1 MGSGNLFHRRHDL
14 ETQWHRFI
22 AGDDVNDCA
31 IRDEIGLSWQRSAQY
46 LNAHEGSA
54 PVEDTQTIDNRWKK
68 SPLSQAAAKDQSNI
82 KQLAKEGELVAAI
95 SDPQGTLLWTYASKH
110 MQSRAES
117 VNFRQGGRWD
127 ESSAGTNAVGLSIT
141 LKKPVTV
148 FSSEHYQPFVH
159 DWVCY
164 AAPIVHPESG
174 LCVGILDL
182 STTWKHHT
190 PLGQAAVNDMAR
202 SIALALPK
210 EQPKAALEIHAMG
223 NPRVLLHGKSLKL
236 TKRQLE
242 ILIILALNPQG
253 LHLDAFH
260 AALYGDESIASTTL
274 KAELSNLRRLLGG
287 NIGSR
292 PYRLKL
298 PVWADFIEIWQV
310 LKTQKLHDAIAL
322 YRAPLLAQST
332 SPSIEEWRNC
342 IDAVMQRA
350 VHSCTD
356 SELLIQQVCQSN
368 GHAVIRER
376 LEDLARN
383 PSEFW

>member
-1 MGSGNLFHRRHDL
+1 M
-14 ETQWHRFI
+14 
-22 AGDDVNDCA
+22 
-31 IRDEIGLSWQRSAQY
+31 
-46 LNAHEGSA
+46 
-54 PVEDTQTIDNRWKK
+54 
-68 SPLSQAAAKDQSNI
+68 
-82 KQLAKEGELVAAI
+82 
-95 SDPQGTLLWTYASKH
+95 
-110 MQSRAES
+110 
-117 VNFRQGGRWD
+117 
-127 ESSAGTNAVGLSIT
+127 
-141 LKKPVTV
+141 
-148 FSSEHYQPFVH
+148 
-159 DWVCY
+159 
-164 AAPIVHPESG
+164 
-174 LCVGILDL
+174 
-182 STTWKHHT
+182 
-190 PLGQAAVNDMAR
+190 
-202 SIALALPK
+202 
-210 EQPKAALEIHAMG
+210 
-223 NPRVLLHGKSLKL
+223 
-236 TKRQLE
+236 
-242 ILIILALNPQG
+242 
-253 LHLDAFH
+253 DAFH